1 MIKLFQASLVVLLFC
16 LAGPSWSQGPEDAAD
31 WPFFAFDNG
40 VGRDVGWIPT
50 QQAELLDKLRY
61 DGIGYTGLDHL
72 PERIAAI
79 KSKGLRIFSIY
90 EWFALDKAEPI
101 PADRLA
107 RLEQL
112 NGTDAI
118 LWLNF
123 VGDCPESE
131 AVSKLR
137 DIADAAAK
145 HELRVALYPHDNTF
159 VSTGEYALRL
169 AKLVDR
175 DNLGMSINL
184 CHELKAGHG
193 AELLSLVKQSSPH
206 LFLVSINGA
215 DELAEPRLEKNWD
228 RLIRPLGQGDFD
240 PAPFLRE
247 LKANGYQGPIGLQCY
262 QVRGAID
269 ENLASSRAA
278 WNDLKKAVAE
288 PLK

>member
-1 MIKLFQASLVVLLFC
+1 MMKLFQMSLVVLLFC

-40 VGRDVGWIPT
+40 VGRDVGWTPT
-50 QQAELLDKLRY
+50 QQAELLDKLGY
-61 DGIGYTGLDHL
+61 DGVGYTGLDHL
-72 PERIAAI
+72 PERIKAM

-112 NGTDAI
+112 EGTGAI
-118 LWLNF
+118 LWMNF
-123 VGDCPESE
+123 VGDCPEPE

-137 DIADAAAK
+137 DIADTAAK
-145 HELRVALYPHDNTF
+145 HELRVAIYPHDNTF

-175 DNLGMSINL
+175 DNLGMSINV
-184 CHELKAGHG
+184 CHELKAGNG
-193 AELLSLVKQSSPH
+193 DKLQELVKDSIDS

-215 DELAEPRLEKNWD
+215 DQVIDPNREKNWQK
-228 RLIRPLGQGDFD
+228 LIQPVGEGDFNLV
-240 PAPFLRE
+240 PFLKQLRDS
-247 LKANGYQGPIGLQCY
+247 NYRGPIGVQCY
-262 QVRGAID
+262 QIKGEIEPILRI
-269 ENLASSRAA
+269 SRDG
-278 WNDLKKAVAE
+278 WLQLLMK
-288 PLK
+288 L